1 MEENLCYKLKQ
12 QLEKHFSMPF
22 DVTSSCVDGEIHYT
36 CCPANED
43 QMFFDV
49 KVYIHNQIRL
59 IVEIYPQKHG
69 GYILN
74 EMALASAE
82 KRKCFFTY
90 KQMLME
96 KGARIKFLVNNN
108 NLTEEE
114 WPAVWKSFHSKIT
127 KVPIPESADS
137 DFAVTSEWMQHGI
150 DLVFC
155 LLTIS
160 DVNDNNLNSQAVQT
174 EGTPQEIKSIRYE
187 RNPINRE
194 LCLHMKGH
202 SCAVC
207 GMNFFDTY
215 GIIGK
220 DFIEVHH
227 TTPVS
232 EMDENFVLDIERD
245 LVPLCPNCH
254 SMVHRKKPP
263 YSIHEMKMIME
274 ENNYGGNWMAADE
287 PPGYNKENSN
297 NLIVGVVKSD
307 KINSFINGNAS
318 SYYFGK
324 KFPSKYNLKNI
335 QFFAPYYDGGIRG
348 YYDITAIRTAM
359 KSEIIG
365 SKDENDKD
373 LRIVLDLGKYHVL
386 TEKPIKIKL
395 TNYTY
400 ANLPLSSIKDS
411 EI

>member
-1 MEENLCYKLKQ
+1 MENLCYKLKQ
-12 QLEKHFSMPF
+12 QLEKNFSMPF
-22 DVTSSCVDGEIHYT
+22 EVTSSSVDGEIHYT
-36 CCPANED
+36 CWPANED
-43 QMFFDV
+43 QMFFNV
-49 KVYIHNQIRL
+49 MVYIHNQIRL
-59 IVEIYPQKHG
+59 IVEIYPQTHG

-82 KRKCFFTY
+82 KRKCFFAY

-96 KGARIKFLVNNN
+96 KGAKIKFLVNNN

-114 WPAVWKSFHSKIT
+114 WPSRWKSFYVKIT
-127 KVPIPESADS
+127 KVPIPESTDS
-137 DFAVTSEWMQHGI
+137 DFSITLEWMQHGI
-150 DLVFC
+150 YLVFS

-160 DVNDNNLNSQAVQT
+160 DISENGIFGQAVQT
-174 EGTPQEIKSIRYE
+174 EGTPQEIRSIRYE
-187 RNPINRE
+187 RNHINRE

-232 EMDENFVLDIERD
+232 EMDEDFVLNIERD
-245 LVPLCPNCH
+245 LVPLCSNCH

-263 YSIHEMKMIME
+263 YSIHEMKMILE
-274 ENNYGGNWMAADE
+274 ENSYGGNWMVAEDIIE
-287 PPGYNKENSN
+287 YNKEKVS

-307 KINSFINGNAS
+307 RISSFINGDAT

-335 QFFAPYYDGGIRG
+335 QFFAPYYNGGIRG
-348 YYDITAIRTAM
+348 YYEISAIRTAT

-365 SKDENDKD
+365 NKEEYDKD
-373 LRIVLDLGKYHVL
+373 LRIVLELGKYHVL
-386 TEKPIKIKL
+386 SEQPIKIKL
-395 TNYTY
+395 ANYTY
-400 ANLPLSSIKDS
+400 ANLSLDSIKDTNN
-411 EI
+411 

>member
-1 MEENLCYKLKQ
+1 MENLCYKLKQ
-12 QLEKHFSMPF
+12 QLEKNFSMPF
-22 DVTSSCVDGEIHYT
+22 EVTSSSVDGEIHYT
-36 CCPANED
+36 CWPANED
-43 QMFFDV
+43 QMFFNV
-49 KVYIHNQIRL
+49 MVYIHNQIRL
-59 IVEIYPQKHG
+59 IVEIYPQTHG

-82 KRKCFFTY
+82 KRKCFFAY

-96 KGARIKFLVNNN
+96 KGAKIKFLVNNN

-114 WPAVWKSFHSKIT
+114 WPSRWKSFYVKIT
-127 KVPIPESADS
+127 KVPIPESTDS
-137 DFAVTSEWMQHGI
+137 DFSITLEWMQHGI
-150 DLVFC
+150 DLVFS

-160 DVNDNNLNSQAVQT
+160 DISENDIFGQAVQT
-174 EGTPQEIKSIRYE
+174 EGTPQEIRSIRYE
-187 RNPINRE
+187 RNHINRE

-232 EMDENFVLDIERD
+232 EMDEDFVLNIERD
-245 LVPLCPNCH
+245 LVPLCSNCH

-263 YSIHEMKMIME
+263 YSIHEMKMILE
-274 ENNYGGNWMAADE
+274 ENSYGGNWMVAEDIIE
-287 PPGYNKENSN
+287 YNKEKVS

-307 KINSFINGNAS
+307 RISSFINGDAT

-335 QFFAPYYDGGIRG
+335 QFFAPYYNGGIRG
-348 YYDITAIRTAM
+348 YYEISAIRTAT

-365 SKDENDKD
+365 NKEEYDKD
-373 LRIVLDLGKYHVL
+373 LRIVLELGKYHVL
-386 TEKPIKIKL
+386 SEQPIKIKL
-395 TNYTY
+395 ANYTY
-400 ANLPLSSIKDS
+400 ANLSLDSIKDTNN
-411 EI
+411 

>member
-1 MEENLCYKLKQ
+1 MENLCYKLKQ
-12 QLEKHFSMPF
+12 QLEKKFSMPF
-22 DVTSSCVDGEIHYT
+22 DVSSSSVDGEIHYT
-36 CCPANED
+36 CNPANED

-49 KVYIHNQIRL
+49 KVYIHNLIRL

-82 KRKCFFTY
+82 KRKCFFAY
-90 KQMLME
+90 KQMLMD

-108 NLTEEE
+108 TLTEDD
-114 WPAVWKSFHSKIT
+114 WPAIWKSFYSKIT
-127 KVPIPESADS
+127 IIPIPESTDS
-137 DFAVTSEWMQHGI
+137 NFAVILEWMQHGI
-150 DLVFC
+150 DLVFS

-160 DVNDNNLNSQAVQT
+160 DVNIDNEYSQAVQT

-194 LCLHMKGH
+194 LCIHMKGH
-202 SCAVC
+202 TCAVC

-245 LVPLCPNCH
+245 LVPLCSNCH
-254 SMVHRKKPP
+254 SMIHRKKPP
-263 YSIHEMKMIME
+263 YSIHEMKMILE
-274 ENNYGGNWMAADE
+274 ENNYGGNWIAAE
-287 PPGYNKENSN
+287 QTVEYYKKNTN

-307 KINSFINGNAS
+307 KINSFIKGDAT

-348 YYDITAIRTAM
+348 YYDIIAIRTAT

-365 SKDENDKD
+365 NTEENDKD

-395 TNYTY
+395 ANYTY
-400 ANLPLSSIKDS
+400 ANLSLNSIKDTHV
-411 EI
+411 

>member
-1 MEENLCYKLKQ
+1 
-12 QLEKHFSMPF
+12 
-22 DVTSSCVDGEIHYT
+22 
-36 CCPANED
+36 
-43 QMFFDV
+43 
-49 KVYIHNQIRL
+49 
-59 IVEIYPQKHG
+59 
-69 GYILN
+69 
-74 EMALASAE
+74 
-82 KRKCFFTY
+82 
-90 KQMLME
+90 
-96 KGARIKFLVNNN
+96 
-108 NLTEEE
+108 
-114 WPAVWKSFHSKIT
+114 
-127 KVPIPESADS
+127 
-137 DFAVTSEWMQHGI
+137 
-150 DLVFC
+150 
-155 LLTIS
+155 
-160 DVNDNNLNSQAVQT
+160 
-174 EGTPQEIKSIRYE
+174 
-187 RNPINRE
+187 
-194 LCLHMKGH
+194 
-202 SCAVC
+202 
-207 GMNFFDTY
+207 
-215 GIIGK
+215 
-220 DFIEVHH
+220 
-227 TTPVS
+227 
-232 EMDENFVLDIERD
+232 
-245 LVPLCPNCH
+245 
-254 SMVHRKKPP
+254 
-263 YSIHEMKMIME
+263 MIME

-395 TNYTY
+395 ANYTY